1 MPKHRAPRFVRTR
14 EIVVGLPVVAGASAV
29 TLGVLTF
36 PAQAHTTA
44 HTTAPPPAVAAA
56 SAPAAVGQYTVQ
68 PGDTIAA
75 IAAAHGQS
83 WQELYQRNVGVIG
96 GNPDAITPEQTL
108 SVSGAGAAPASPA
121 PAPALTLAA
130 ASQSAVAR
138 ITNSAGPVQPHV
150 AAAAN
155 AVVGNVPGAAGL
167 TIGGTRASATDAG
180 GHPAG
185 LALDYMVM
193 SDAALGDAIVAY
205 HVAHW
210 DELRVD
216 YIIWEQRMLSSPTGS
231 WTPMADRGSATAN
244 HMDHPHVS
252 FQAG

>member
-1 MPKHRAPRFVRTR
+1 MPKHRAPRFVRTK
-14 EIVVGLPVVAGASAV
+14 EIVAGLPVVAGASAV

-44 HTTAPPPAVAAA
+44 PPSAVAVAA
-56 SAPAAVGQYTVQ
+56 APAAVGQYTVQ
-68 PGDTIAA
+68 RGDTIAA

-96 GNPDAITPEQTL
+96 GNPDAITPGQALT
-108 SVSGAGAAPASPA
+108 VSGVGATAPA
-121 PAPALTLAA
+121 PAPEPAPTRALTAS
-130 ASQSAVAR
+130 SQSAVAS

-155 AVVGNVPGAAGL
+155 AVVSSVPGAAGL
-167 TIGGTRASATDAG
+167 TIGGTRASATDPG

-193 SDAALGDAIVAY
+193 SNTALGDAIVQY

-210 DELRVD
+210 DELGVD
-216 YIIWEQRMLSSPTGS
+216 YIIWQQRMLSSPTGS
-231 WTPMADRGSATAN
+231 WKPMADRGSATAN
-244 HMDHPHVS
+244 HLDHPHVS
-252 FQAG
+252 FRAG